1 MLTLCGHRLA
11 REVEIA
17 TSQYSEPAR
26 LPSTLADIGTQNRRP
41 IHDALRRA
49 TSDVPLLSARQ
60 LDVLQLL
67 ADGLD
72 NRAIS
77 DQLGISEATT
87 KQCITAILLK
97 LRLTSR
103 LQAGLVGLLV
113 LRVGAD
119 ALQKEVGNP
128 RSPYESIAD

>member
-1 MLTLCGHRLA
+1 MLMVCGHRLA

-17 TSQYSEPAR
+17 ISQYGEPAR
-26 LPSTLADIGTQNRRP
+26 LPSSLADIETQNRRP
-41 IHDALRRA
+41 VHDALRRA

-77 DQLGISEATT
+77 HQLGISEATT

-103 LQAGLVGLLV
+103 LQAGLVGLLA

-119 ALQKEVGNP
+119 GLQTDGY
-128 RSPYESIAD
+128 SSTSTYEDIAD